1 MTIQRHTNTLDM
13 GEKKQR
19 EELKKPEFVFHRK
32 NYKFMLI
39 GIAFI
44 VLGFIL
50 MAGGG
55 SDDPNVFNPEIYS
68 WRRIRLAP
76 ALVLLGFAIEVYA
89 ILLRPNKKSSDELL
103 KQNENSFNESSRK
116 TTYNQKYKKT

>member
-1 MTIQRHTNTLDM
+1 M
-13 GEKKQR
+13 GEKKR
-19 EELKKPEFVFHRK
+19 KEEAKNTALFIFEQK

-39 GIAFI
+39 GAAFI
-44 VLGFIL
+44 ALGFIL

-76 ALVLLGFAIEVYA
+76 ALILIGFGFEVYA
-89 ILLRPNKKSSDELL
+89 ILLNPSKK
-103 KQNENSFNESSRK
+103 K
-116 TTYNQKYKKT
+116 